1 MGRGG
6 VGRADLPWRAA
17 SLVRR
22 RAGLCDARAIGG
34 ELSPPGAAA
43 PCGASSA
50 RGKRRHQTVPGASLV
65 RGERRHQA
73 GGKLG
78 LLSDVRHPNT
88 LPHGAVAAAPVPAH
102 RSA

>member
-50 RGKRRHQTVPGASLV
+50 RGKRRHQTVPGQAWSVVSGGTRPGAS
-65 RGERRHQA
+65 
-73 GGKLG
+73 
-78 LLSDVRHPNT
+78 
-88 LPHGAVAAAPVPAH
+88 
-102 RSA
+102 SACSATCGT